1 MQKGQ
6 AESLS
11 GHIPAYIQVASALRR
26 RIETGE
32 WLPGEKI
39 STLEELEEE
48 IQRARVTVR
57 QAVGLLEKE
66 GLLKRQQGRGTFV
79 AEQVNDRR
87 WLTLETSWSAIIRS
101 IKRNVP
107 RFIEVANP
115 PSHPRLAPDEG
126 KLADEYGFLRSLQ
139 LRDGL
144 PYAVVNVH
152 IEKGIFD
159 KYYDEF
165 MEHTALAVFDTLRGT
180 VVKRA
185 HQTMTIGTAD
195 PEVANLLGVS
205 LSAPIAEC
213 RCVVTSKDDVVIYVG
228 EITYPSDCIRLHMD
242 LLEDETSASSEVEL
256 SSPKPRRR
264 SKKAA

>member
-1 MQKGQ
+1 MGDRYHRHATKREQ
-6 AESLS
+6 AHNREANFGSGRADGLS
-11 GHIPAYIQVASALRR
+11 
-26 RIETGE
+26 
-32 WLPGEKI
+32 KM
-39 STLEELEEE
+39 
-48 IQRARVTVR
+48 
-57 QAVGLLEKE
+57 
-66 GLLKRQQGRGTFV
+66 F
-79 AEQVNDRR
+79 
-87 WLTLETSWSAIIRS
+87 
-101 IKRNVP
+101 
-107 RFIEVANP
+107 
-115 PSHPRLAPDEG
+115 G

-256 SSPKPRRR
+256 TPPKPRRR

>member
-1 MQKGQ
+1 MQKRHADG
-6 AESLS
+6 LT

-48 IQRARVTVR
+48 FQRARVTVR

-79 AEQVNDRR
+79 AEQVSDRR
-87 WLTLETSWSAIIRS
+87 WLTLETSWAAMIRS

-115 PSHPRLAPDEG
+115 PAYPRLMAEEG

-144 PYAVVNVH
+144 PYSVVSVH
-152 IEKGIFD
+152 IEKQLFQQ
-159 KYYDEF
+159 YHEEF
-165 MEHTALAVFDTLRGT
+165 MQHT
-180 VVKRA
+180 
-185 HQTMTIGTAD
+185 
-195 PEVANLLGVS
+195 
-205 LSAPIAEC
+205 
-213 RCVVTSKDDVVIYVG
+213 
-228 EITYPSDCIRLHMD
+228 
-242 LLEDETSASSEVEL
+242 
-256 SSPKPRRR
+256 
-264 SKKAA
+264 